1 MTEKRFEPDCN
12 DYSNQY
18 DYSLLNS
25 RYEANVER
33 NEIIEWNKD
42 ACNAQYTDLERIAEK
57 LNFKQMQLERCRKG
71 YEELYEENKQLK
83 QQIEKVAEANE
94 CLLTQKR
101 RWEEMSDEYAKLHEE
116 NQELRQDNDIK
127 FWKLQCIQSSNNN
140 QIMLFELSRA
150 IQQGYEVSD
159 KFKQYLDEIKE
170 HDKEIREKHKR
181 LFE

>member
-1 MTEKRFEPDCN
+1 MTEKRFTTKGIICSSYCVWDSDDKPYGN
-12 DYSNQY
+12 D
-18 DYSLLNS
+18 DVVELLN
-25 RYEANVER
+25 EQHE
-33 NEIIEWNKD
+33 
-42 ACNAQYTDLERIAEK
+42 
-57 LNFKQMQLERCRKG
+57 
-71 YEELYEENKQLK
+71 
-83 QQIEKVAEANE
+83 QIQS
-94 CLLTQKR
+94 LQ
-101 RWEEMSDEYAKLHEE
+101 SE
-116 NQELRQDNDIK
+116 NQELRDDNDIK